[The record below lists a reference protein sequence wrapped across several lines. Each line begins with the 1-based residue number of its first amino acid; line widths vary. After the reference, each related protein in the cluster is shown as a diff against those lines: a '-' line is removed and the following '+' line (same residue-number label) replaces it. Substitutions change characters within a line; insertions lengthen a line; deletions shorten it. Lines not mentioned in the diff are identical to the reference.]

1 MSDPAAPAKREPEE
15 GFLPKRPARAPAES
29 IFVRCVATA
38 GVVGVA
44 TAVAAI
50 MASQDVQGWIIGLVV
65 SLISVILAALLW
77 RSRLL

>member
-1 MSDPAAPAKREPEE
+1 MSDPAAPVEREPEK
-15 GFLPKRPARAPAES
+15 GFLPERPARRPAES
-29 IFVRCVATA
+29 IFVRFVATA

-50 MASQDVQGWIIGLVV
+50 LATQDVDGWIIGFVV

-77 RSRLL
+77 RSRML

>member
-1 MSDPAAPAKREPEE
+1 MSDPAAPVEREPDE
-15 GFLPKRPARAPAES
+15 GFLPKRPARAPVES
-29 IFVRCVATA
+29 IFVRFVATA

-50 MASQDVQGWIIGLVV
+50 LGSQDVHGWIIGLVV

-77 RSRLL
+77 RSRTL